1 MIPQPRKAEA
11 TEPTPLIRQLVGRL
25 SRRARIGIAIATVLV
40 VEIAGA
46 ALYFR
51 SASLRA
57 HRGEPEDRMAAMAAP
72 FASARA
78 PAPSPPPPSPPE
90 RPASAAA
97 AEESPAPPPPPPP
110 PADEVVPSPPL
121 APLPVAVAAQKES
134 RPARSVPRPIRTVAI
149 PRPATASAP
158 GSAPAALAPAG
169 PSAQSAPSLERPSDT
184 IDQATPLTVLAEHAF
199 QAGRQLDAVRLARK
213 SLAAGGG
220 ARAKLVLAEAYFDLR
235 LFREARDAY
244 ADVLAEQPGNQ
255 VARVGHDLAD
265 SEWARTQRK

>member
-1 MIPQPRKAEA
+1 MIPQPRKAET
-11 TEPTPLIRQLVGRL
+11 TEPTPLVRQLVARL
-25 SRRARIGIAIATVLV
+25 SRRSRFGIAIATVLL
-40 VEIAGA
+40 VEIAAA

-57 HRGEPEDRMAAMAAP
+57 HRGKPAEDRMAAP
-72 FASARA
+72 FEATRA
-78 PAPSPPPPSPPE
+78 PAPSSPPPSPPE

-97 AEESPAPPPPPPP
+97 AEESHPPPPPPTE
-110 PADEVVPSPPL
+110 EVVPSTPP

-158 GSAPAALAPAG
+158 GSAPAALAAAG
-169 PSAQSAPSLERPSDT
+169 PAAQSAPSLERPSDT